1 MVFALVVIGLAL
13 FLGFNFFAVNEDGG
27 KTDSLTKIIE
37 YDYDDNGNLVR
48 ERCGDQIV
56 SYEYDVEGRLV
67 AMVSPQGRTEYLLSP
82 DGKQVGVVQD
92 GRTVRFMHDGLD
104 VNLELGKQPT
114 RYLSEPGID
123 QLLLKEQ
130 DGKRYYYHR
139 GTANSVFQLSDESGQ
154 VVNTYDYDAFG
165 EPIIAR
171 EGIENPYRFSSRR
184 DAAPHTYYFRERLY
198 SSRTG
203 RFLSIDPLRRSD
215 ANRTFHIGNLPAN
228 ARGVQDSPLY
238 EQRLTPIGYVYTG
251 RDASP
256 AKGQSVQDSP
266 LYQQRLIV
274 ATKGLD
280 VTGYVY
286 VGNNPANHT
295 DPTGALIIWNPI
307 SISVTSICIA
317 SGCVGSGCFGSLCVG
332 SGCAGSGCTSS

>member
-1 MVFALVVIGLAL
+1 MVFALVVIGLAF

-27 KTDSLTKIIE
+27 KTDSLTKTIE
-37 YDYDDNGNLVR
+37 YDYDDNGNLIR

-104 VNLELGKQPT
+104 VNLELGHHPT

-171 EGIENPYRFSSRR
+171 EGVENPYRFSSRR

-203 RFLSIDPLRRSD
+203 RFLSVDPLRESD

-228 ARGVQDSPLY
+228 APGGQVY

-251 RDASP
+251 RTAPS

-266 LYQQRLIV
+266 LYQQRLIA

-280 VTGYVY
+280 VTGYIY

-295 DPTGALIIWNPI
+295 DPTGAAIVWNPL
-307 SISVTSICIA
+307 SGSASSFCWFSA
-317 SGCVGSGCFGSLCVG
+317 CLFSGCLGSKCLGSYCIG
-332 SGCAGSGCTSS
+332 SACLNSSC